1 MINVSHENFYWFL
14 IAYVVAVYLVYWAVD
29 WIWFR
34 YLDWYVAREVVH
46 RRLFEERGDA
56 NLGNRERRVED

>member
-1 MINVSHENFYWFL
+1 MIDDTQENFYWFL
-14 IAYVVAVYLVYWAVD
+14 IAYVLAVYLVDWAVD

-34 YLDWYVAREVVH
+34 YLDRSVARTGVR
-46 RRLFEERGDA
+46 RRLFGERGHA